1 MPRLKLAKSQANAK
15 QHPEAE
21 RWLFENYSHS
31 SSRHYPKIIGHT
43 LKWVK
48 EQMCMY
54 SWDYTINHNENEDE
68 KEQ

>member
-1 MPRLKLAKSQANAK
+1 MLSNTLRLNFDYLKIIHILR
-15 QHPEAE
+15 P
-21 RWLFENYSHS
+21 
-31 SSRHYPKIIGHT
+31 RHYPKIIGHT